1 MRLRTLLLLCGL
13 LTATIC
19 TAGSPAAVRR
29 QAESSLQVT
38 GNIDISVDG
47 KVVGYTLD
55 NPEKLPKG
63 IVDMVARIAPHW
75 AFEPAA
81 LGGKAVSRSRMTLQF
96 VAKKQ
101 QDGTLTVA
109 LRSGSF
115 DNPSPESR
123 PSIDRRGFHKPNYPI
138 TALQGVMV
146 SGIVYVVVRYD
157 RAGNLVDVDA
167 ERVDLRVI
175 GSEAQMTRWR
185 DVLARNTLSAVKYWK
200 LVVPDGALPQGET
213 HGTGRIPVAYTVD
226 EDDTTGR
233 PPYGRW
239 ETYIPGP
246 QKLIPWWSATPMA
259 ATAPDTLAPGAFHD
273 SGTGRRLLTPLDGG

>member
-38 GNIDISVDG
+38 GDIDISADG

-55 NPEKLPKG
+55 QPEKLPKG
-63 IVDMVARIAPHW
+63 IVDMVARIASQW
-75 AFEPAA
+75 AFEPMA
-81 LGGKAVSRSRMTLQF
+81 LDGKAVSRSRMTLQF

-123 PSIDRRGFHKPNYPI
+123 PSIDRREFRKPNYPI
-138 TALQGVMV
+138 NALQGAMV
-146 SGIVYVVVRYD
+146 PGIVYVVVRYD
-157 RAGNLVDVDA
+157 RAGTLVDVDA

-175 GSEAQMTRWR
+175 GSEAQMARWR
-185 DVLARNTLSAVKYWK
+185 DALARSTLSAAKTWK
-200 LVVPDGALPQGET
+200 LVVPEGAVPQGET
-213 HGTGRIPVAYTVD
+213 YGTGRIPVAYNVD
-226 EDDTTGR
+226 DDDTTGR

-246 QKLIPWWSATPMA
+246 QKIIPWWNATPMA